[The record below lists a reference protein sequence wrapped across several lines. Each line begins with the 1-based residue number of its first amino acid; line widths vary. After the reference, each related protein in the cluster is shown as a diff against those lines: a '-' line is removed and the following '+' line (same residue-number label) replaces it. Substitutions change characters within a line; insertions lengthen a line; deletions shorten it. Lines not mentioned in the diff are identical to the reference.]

1 MESSIF
7 VSVPNKGVKLQVKVD
22 VRFYLS
28 QTVCIFY
35 AFSNAPNPG
44 WMNTL
49 MRFAEFDVD
58 VIVASHNGNA
68 LDPLETGN
76 KESLN
81 KQLQFLQ
88 V

>member
-1 MESSIF
+1 MAD
-7 VSVPNKGVKLQVKVD
+7 VSKPKSVG
-22 VRFYLS
+22 YLFLPDFN
-28 QTVCIFY
+28 I
-35 AFSNAPNPG
+35 PG

-49 MRFAEFDVD
+49 EKYAEFDVD
-58 VIVASHNGNA
+58 TIVSSHNGNIF
-68 LDPLETGN
+68 DPLETGN